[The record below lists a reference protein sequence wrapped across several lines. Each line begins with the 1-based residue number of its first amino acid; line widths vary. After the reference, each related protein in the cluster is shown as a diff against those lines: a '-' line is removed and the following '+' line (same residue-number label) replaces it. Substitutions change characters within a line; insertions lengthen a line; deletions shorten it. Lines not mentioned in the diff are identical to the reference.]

1 MLKNG
6 KEHFL
11 LCVKVGLEVGQ
22 QKAISYSKVSAI
34 CQGLTENLTA
44 FLERLR
50 EALSKP

>member
-11 LCVKVGLEVGQ
+11 LCVKVGFEVGQ

-50 EALSKP
+50 EALSKH